1 MALPVVGVRIVN
13 RVVVGEILQG
23 PQRDSNM
30 SVCPRPFNVKLG
42 ERLDESVDHVHSMAT
57 GNWFRGAQT
66 KSISA
71 PCLLRQ

>member
-1 MALPVVGVRIVN
+1 
-13 RVVVGEILQG
+13 
-23 PQRDSNM
+23 M